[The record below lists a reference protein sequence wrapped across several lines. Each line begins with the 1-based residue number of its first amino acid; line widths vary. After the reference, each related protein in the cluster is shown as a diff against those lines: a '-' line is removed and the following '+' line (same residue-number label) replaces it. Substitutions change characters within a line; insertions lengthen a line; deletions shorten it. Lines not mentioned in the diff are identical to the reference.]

1 MATMPQARSAAGAA
15 HDTIHPPFFSGP
27 WILVA
32 AYRTKKKKPAG
43 MTRLALS
50 DYLGC
55 GAGRVQYLIEHPYGV
70 VFAGSTAVP
79 PVAAVSAVR
88 T

>member
-1 MATMPQARSAAGAA
+1 MPQARTAAGAA
-15 HDTIHPPFFSGP
+15 LGTMHPPFFFGLG
-27 WILVA
+27 ILVA

-50 DYLGC
+50 DYLRC
-55 GAGRVQYLIEHPYGV
+55 GDGRVQYLIEHPYGV
-70 VFAGSTAVP
+70 VFAGSTAAP